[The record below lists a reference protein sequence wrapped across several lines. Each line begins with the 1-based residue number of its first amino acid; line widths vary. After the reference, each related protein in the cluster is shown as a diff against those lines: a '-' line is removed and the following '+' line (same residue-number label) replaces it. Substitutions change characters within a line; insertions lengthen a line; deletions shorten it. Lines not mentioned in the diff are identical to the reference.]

1 MFLFSAYAD
10 LTYGNDAPRFYGLPR
25 WTVILYVNVN
35 AFVTKSYS
43 CSHRVFPVCL
53 WCRALQLFV
62 SFASLHLSPTLAG
75 GVRLF
80 RCISLLVSL
89 HLAPFLAGGIRL
101 FGRISSFVSLHL
113 FPTLSS
119 GVWLSG
125 CLFRALTCLSSCV
138 FRHVSPNLP
147 VSRSLAINFSPV
159 IVCLS
164 GGVRL
169 FRLFAFV
176 CHPSFVSHF
185 LSRTSSVSEVT
196 CLQSYVCLSRG
207 VLF

>member
-1 MFLFSAYAD
+1 MEMMHLVSMDCPDGLSFCMSMWTHLLQSHTLVRTGFSQCACGA
-10 LTYGNDAPRFYGLPR
+10 G
-25 WTVILYVNVN
+25 
-35 AFVTKSYS
+35 
-43 CSHRVFPVCL
+43 
-53 WCRALQLFV
+53 ALQLFV

-89 HLAPFLAGGIRL
+89 HLAPFLAGGIWL

>member
-1 MFLFSAYAD
+1 MSAPCMQKKFVFLLQRFALVVQEREYIRVRGFHLVCSAYAD

-125 CLFRALTCLSSCV
+125 CLQFKCL
-138 FRHVSPNLP
+138 P
-147 VSRSLAINFSPV
+147 I
-159 IVCLS
+159 
-164 GGVRL
+164 
-169 FRLFAFV
+169 
-176 CHPSFVSHF
+176 
-185 LSRTSSVSEVT
+185 
-196 CLQSYVCLSRG
+196 
-207 VLF
+207 

>member
-1 MFLFSAYAD
+1 MCQKKYQI
-10 LTYGNDAPRFYGLPR
+10 Y
-25 WTVILYVNVN
+25 
-35 AFVTKSYS
+35 
-43 CSHRVFPVCL
+43 
-53 WCRALQLFV
+53 
-62 SFASLHLSPTLAG
+62 SLHLPPSICLPVWLVVSGSLDASLY
-75 GVRLF
+75 LF
-80 RCISLLVSL
+80 PFIWP
-89 HLAPFLAGGIRL
+89 PFLAGGIRL